1 MRKEAMVTADPD
13 TQAVVLSANQRSIL
27 ESIVRRSL
35 CPQAI
40 ATRAKVVLAAG
51 EGLGS
56 VWIARR
62 VGCSRDLARRWRAR
76 YQAAQQAW
84 GPGAAEWDLEAL
96 AGKIEE
102 TLADDYRSGAPG
114 KFQPEQFCQIM
125 ALACKT
131 PAACGRPVTH
141 WTAKDLADEAV
152 KRGSVDSIS
161 PRHVG
166 RFLKGGGPAAA
177 QDAVLAQQ
185 PRPAISRG
193 VCGPGG
199 SGVRRICLGHRVV
212 PAGRAYGEC
221 G

>member
-1 MRKEAMVTADPD
+1 MVTADPD
-13 TQAVVLSANQRSIL
+13 TQAVILSANERSIM
-27 ESIVRRSL
+27 ESIARRSL
-35 CPQAI
+35 CPQAM

-76 YQAAQQAW
+76 YQAAQRTW
-84 GPGAAEWDLEAL
+84 GSAAAEWDAEAL

-102 TLADDYRSGAPG
+102 TLADDYRCGAPG
-114 KFQPEQFCQIM
+114 KFAPEQFCQIM

-131 PAACGRPVTH
+131 PAECGRPVTH
-141 WTAKDLADEAV
+141 WTSKDLADEAV
-152 KRGSVDSIS
+152 KQKIVESIS

-177 QDAVLAQQ
+177 QDAVLAEQ

-193 VCGPGG
+193 VCGSGEG
-199 SGVRRICLGHRVV
+199 GVRRLCLGHRVV
-212 PAGRAYGEC
+212 SAGRAYREC